1 MEELRHAIES
11 GSPLIAVIVLTF
23 MPIFELRASIPYGL
37 LVAEIPLQVLL
48 PIVVLVNWLVAPVMY
63 FFMRYIL
70 VFVRRWGWFDRL
82 WQKYTAK
89 AQRKAEKVMET
100 WGLWGL
106 ALFIG
111 IPLPGSGVYTGA
123 VVAFV
128 LGVSLR
134 QFIWVALAGVCIAAL
149 AVTLVVVSGSEVF
162 AWMVKG

>member
-1 MEELRHAIES
+1 MEGLRQAIES
-11 GSPLIAVIVLTF
+11 GPPLIAVIALTF
-23 MPIFELRASIPYGL
+23 MPIFELRASIPYGYL
-37 LVAEIPLQVLL
+37 SGMPLHVLL

-63 FFMRYIL
+63 FFMRYLL
-70 VFVRRWGWFDRL
+70 VFVRRWQWFDRV
-82 WQKYTAK
+82 WDKYTAK
-89 AQRKAEKVMET
+89 AQRKAQKAMDT

-128 LGVSLR
+128 LGVRLR
-134 QFIWVALAGVCIAAL
+134 HFIWVALAGVCIAAL

-162 AWMVKG
+162 SWMVNG